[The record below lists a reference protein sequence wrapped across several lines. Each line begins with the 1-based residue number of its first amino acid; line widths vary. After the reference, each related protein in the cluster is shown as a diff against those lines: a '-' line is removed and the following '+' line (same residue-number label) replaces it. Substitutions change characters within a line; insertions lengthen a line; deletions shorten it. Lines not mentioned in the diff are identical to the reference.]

1 MSISVSTAAPLSEPR
16 YPTAAISTANTQ
28 QGTVAVPSSAVQA
41 PSVSSGIDNQTD
53 ENPVPQAGADAN
65 ASETSGQSGQQL
77 EEAISSIK
85 DFVQSINRDL
95 DFTMDDS
102 TGQVVVK
109 VTDGTSGEVIRQIP
123 SEETLRL
130 AKSLSEVRSLLF
142 EAKA

>member
-1 MSISVSTAAPLSEPR
+1 MSISVSTAAPLGEPR

-53 ENPVPQAGADAN
+53 ENSLPQTGSEAN
-65 ASETSGQSGQQL
+65 TSEASGQQL